1 MKLLKKA
8 YGILECIKHKGE
20 IIMKEYQIEVT
31 SVTVVY
37 VEADN
42 EDEAVR
48 EACAS
53 AFNNCPDIYN
63 AEIINVTDLED

>member
-1 MKLLKKA
+1 
-8 YGILECIKHKGE
+8 
-20 IIMKEYQIEVT
+20 MKEYQIEVT